1 METVILIFVI
11 LRYHSFKNGFMKK
24 FFIFFSTLLLF
35 YNTSVVEA
43 QISLKD
49 SSAFASLIS
58 LSYSYQF
65 SGGDLADRYG
75 NNSTIGPSFSIKTKS
90 NWVLGVDFNL
100 IFGNDVK
107 LYDQIVNSIAPLD
120 GNVISRQG
128 LFTDVKM
135 FERGFST
142 FLKVGKIIPIFKSNP
157 NSGLFIMGS
166 AGYLQHN
173 IRIEVDNNNTPQLM
187 DDYARGYDRLSNGF
201 AISEFIGYIYL
212 SDRRLTNFFAGIEF
226 TQGWTKSMRDYNF
239 DTMQKDNSQKFDS
252 FIGIKVGWVF
262 PLYKRSPEKFYY
274 N

>member
-1 METVILIFVI
+1 
-11 LRYHSFKNGFMKK
+11 MKK
-24 FFIFFSTLLLF
+24 LCLLFTTILLL
-35 YNTSVVEA
+35 NNALIVKA

-49 SSAFASLIS
+49 SSAFAGLIS

-75 NNSTIGPSFSIKTKS
+75 NNSTIGPSFLIKTKS
-90 NWVLGVDFNL
+90 NWIFGVDFNF

-120 GNVISRQG
+120 GNVISREG
-128 LFTDVKM
+128 LVTDVKM

-142 FLKVGKIIPIFKSNP
+142 FFKVGKIFPIFNSNP
-157 NSGLFIMGS
+157 NSGLIIMGS
-166 AGYLQHN
+166 GGYLQHN

-187 DDYARGYDRLSNGF
+187 GDYSRGYDRLSNGF

-226 TQGWTKSMRDYNF
+226 AQGWTKSMRDYYF
-239 DTMQKDNSQKFDS
+239 DTMQKDNNQKFDS